1 MSTRHPS
8 SPRWPKAPTTTSF
21 PARGALANRSS
32 LAAAFAGERA
42 LFTAHDGSDGTAPRP
57 ALYLAD
63 HWDWEQRYPVVRIS
77 FGQGIRRF
85 PEELDEAIAWQLETN
100 AARLNVPISQA
111 HGIAERF
118 ADLITAAAEA
128 YRQRTVVLVD
138 EYDKPIL
145 DHITR
150 PDLAAAMRE
159 RLRNFYSV
167 LKKRDAD
174 LHFVFLTGVSKFSKV
189 SLFSGLNNLA
199 DITLI
204 DEFATLC
211 GYTESDLDTV
221 FAPEFVAAEQEGC
234 PLSRSEVRAWY
245 NGYWWRGNARVYN
258 PFDVLQ
264 LLRFRTFRPWWFESG
279 TPTFLVELLKERA
292 FFTPPARTP
301 LCHRSAPVVV
311 RRRSDR
317 TRSPPLADRLPH
329 HCRRPLGWRAHRVRA
344 HAAQHR
350 SAHRAQPSAN
360 PRAPSFPSG

>member
-1 MSTRHPS
+1 M
-8 SPRWPKAPTTTSF
+8 APL
-21 PARGALANRSS
+21 PARRKLPIGIQSFRKIREGGFYYVDKTPFIAALAEGANYYFLS
-32 LAAAFAGERA
+32 
-42 LFTAHDGSDGTAPRP
+42 RP
-57 ALYLAD
+57 
-63 HWDWEQRYPVVRIS
+63 
-77 FGQGIRRF
+77 RRF
-85 PEELDEAIAWQLETN
+85 
-100 AARLNVPISQA
+100 
-111 HGIAERF
+111 G
-118 ADLITAAAEA
+118 
-128 YRQRTVVLVD
+128 
-138 EYDKPIL
+138 K
-145 DHITR
+145 
-150 PDLAAAMRE
+150 
-159 RLRNFYSV
+159 
-167 LKKRDAD
+167 
-174 LHFVFLTGVSKFSKV
+174 
-189 SLFSGLNNLA
+189 SLF
-199 DITLI
+199 
-204 DEFATLC
+204 
-211 GYTESDLDTV
+211 LDTL
-221 FAPEFVAAEQEGC
+221 AAEQEGC

-245 NGYWWRGNARVYN
+245 NGYWWGGNARVYN